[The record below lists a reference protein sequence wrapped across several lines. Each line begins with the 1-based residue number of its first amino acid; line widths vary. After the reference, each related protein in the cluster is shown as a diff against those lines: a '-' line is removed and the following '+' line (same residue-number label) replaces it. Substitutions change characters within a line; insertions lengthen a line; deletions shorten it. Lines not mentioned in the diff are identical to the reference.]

1 MNVYEELR
9 EALRQEIR
17 SHHLS
22 GQNVSIRCRALSAK
36 EAIGTPEHND
46 YPIIKGREV
55 MVEAVF
61 EGTVGQAFTDEF
73 EQATYRVENLLEI
86 ELDSNRRRA
95 SFIAALNA
103 IFRHL
108 GRCDRTIHCKDA
120 EPKECANHLLDAIE
134 LEKKILLVGFQPR
147 FLGILTANRHVRII
161 DRNQENIGREVSGI
175 VIESPEMTD
184 EAITWC
190 DGIFAT
196 GSTIVNGTIT
206 DFLNKGKSVIFYG
219 VTISAAAKILSLS
232 RYCHCGH

>member
-17 SHHLS
+17 SLHLS

-108 GRCDRTIHCKDA
+108 GRCDKTIHCRDA
-120 EPKECANHLLDAIE
+120 EPKECANNVLGLLKPW
-134 LEKKILLVGFQPR
+134 KKILLVGLQSR
-147 FLGILTANRHVRII
+147 FPEILASHHDVRVI
-161 DRNQENIGREVSGI
+161 DLDHNNISREICGV
-175 VIESPEMTD
+175 VVEPPEMTE

-206 DFLNKGKSVIFYG
+206 NFLFTGKPVLFYG
-219 VTISAAAKILSLS
+219 VTISAAANILHIT